1 ALRGGQGRCAR
12 TTPFPGGLHRGI
24 VRPPH
29 AQGRLRGIDAT
40 GARGAP
46 GCVAVWIFADVAEV
60 PPIEFRPTRV
70 KGLEPYR
77 QHVLAHDLVRY
88 VGEPVAAVFA
98 EDAYRAADAAE
109 LVDLRIDP
117 LTPVLDAE
125 ASDIEPTVIRK
136 EYGDVDGAFLRA
148 DTIVELELAIGR
160 HSGVPLET
168 RAAIA
173 RHDATR
179 DRLELHCAT

>member
-1 ALRGGQGRCAR
+1 SPYAR
-12 TTPFPGGLHRGI
+12 
-24 VRPPH
+24 
-29 AQGRLRGIDAT
+29 GRLLAIDAT
-40 GARGAP
+40 RARASP
-46 GCVAVWIFADVAEV
+46 GCMAVWTFADVAEI

-88 VGEPVAAVFA
+88 VGEPVAAVVA
-98 EDAYRAADAAE
+98 ADPYRAEDAAE
-109 LVDLRIDP
+109 LVELRIDP

-148 DTIVELELAIGR
+148 DTIVELELSIGR

-173 RHDATR
+173 RHDAAR
-179 DRLELHCAT
+179 DLLEL